1 LLLVGG
7 VLYIALGQLLV
18 SLIPNG
24 GALPFLGNQTG
35 ADAGGVLPFFS
46 LITGY
51 MGILIIVVALAAFAG
66 FFMLWKMKKTGWII
80 ITILGVVSIIFALM
94 GYNADNII
102 SLVAEVAIV
111 GAVIGYLFVKRH
123 VFV

>member
-1 LLLVGG
+1 
-7 VLYIALGQLLV
+7 
-18 SLIPNG
+18 
-24 GALPFLGNQTG
+24 
-35 ADAGGVLPFFS
+35 
-46 LITGY
+46 
-51 MGILIIVVALAAFAG
+51 
-66 FFMLWKMKKTGWII
+66 MLWKMKKTGWII